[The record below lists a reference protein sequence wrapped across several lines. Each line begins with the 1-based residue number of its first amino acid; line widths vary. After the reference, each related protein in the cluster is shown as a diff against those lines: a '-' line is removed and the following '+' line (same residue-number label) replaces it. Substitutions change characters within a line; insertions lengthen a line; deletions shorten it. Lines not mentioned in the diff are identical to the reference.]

1 MTRHIRSK
9 HNTSNSQNAARPKI
23 GDETPDNDMQVDF
36 GHNQH
41 DTSDGE
47 IDNELPPTLPEH
59 NNDTNP
65 SNIGIDD
72 SHTSHSITVTSEL
85 THQDFAFCK
94 DERTR
99 ICFSQQ
105 HCFQG

>member
-1 MTRHIRSK
+1 
-9 HNTSNSQNAARPKI
+9 
-23 GDETPDNDMQVDF
+23 MQVDF

-72 SHTSHSITVTSEL
+72 STTSHSLTVTSEL
-85 THQDFAFCK
+85 TLQYFAFCN
-94 DERTR
+94 DERTHLF
-99 ICFSQQ
+99 FSQQ
-105 HCFQG
+105 HFFRGVMVEDKEL